1 MEQEEEFYIEES
13 TDYGS
18 IGLSLFGIF
27 IICVFCLG
35 GMLFK

>member
-1 MEQEEEFYIEES
+1 MEQEEEFYTEES

-18 IGLSLFGIF
+18 IGLSLFGAF
-27 IICVFCLG
+27 IMCAFCVG

>member
-18 IGLSLFGIF
+18 IGVSLFGAF
-27 IICVFCLG
+27 IMGVFCLG
-35 GMLFK
+35 GILFK